1 MSRGISAA
9 QNTHAIDAMLA
20 PFAEDA
26 VVRDEG
32 YEHRGT
38 SAGLRY
44 HFTLERNRVACLEI
58 G

>member
-1 MSRGISAA
+1 MSRGIFAV
-9 QNTHAIDAMLA
+9 QNTHDIDAMLA

-32 YEHRGT
+32 HEHRGT

-44 HFTLERNRVACLEI
+44 HFTFERNRVACLEI